1 MVPPRDAPRRM
12 ARSLH
17 EGEGV
22 ARMTLTELLKLDID
36 ASDPANRDPEFIR
49 SVALP
54 VLNAVR
60 SYYFRWEAEGA
71 EQVPSDGPFITVANH
86 NGGPVLADA
95 WVMLSYWWTVRGVE
109 NAGYALVHDAA
120 LGIPVVR
127 NVLVKLGALRATAEN
142 AERVLQM
149 GQPLLIYPGGEL
161 DCLKSFWRR
170 HTIDFHGRTGFVR
183 LALEHGVPIVPVV
196 DVGGHEVYFT
206 LLSSPRLARWTG
218 MSRWT
223 RVTTVPVTLGLP
235 WGVWMTGFLPY
246 LPLPAKFVYRVGPPI
261 ELGHDPDAAR
271 DERAVRSACDRVRGI
286 MQEMMDDLAE
296 RRRLPVFG

>member
-1 MVPPRDAPRRM
+1 M
-12 ARSLH
+12 
-17 EGEGV
+17 
-22 ARMTLTELLKLDID
+22 
-36 ASDPANRDPEFIR
+36 
-49 SVALP
+49 
-54 VLNAVR
+54 
-60 SYYFRWEAEGA
+60 
-71 EQVPSDGPFITVANH
+71 
-86 NGGPVLADA
+86 LAA
-95 WVMLSYWWTVRGVE
+95 YWWSLLGVE
-109 NAGYALVHDAA
+109 RPAYAMAHDAA
-120 LGIPVVR
+120 LGIPLLR
-127 NVLVKLGALRATAEN
+127 TFLVKVGGLRASREN
-142 AERVLQM
+142 AEKVLRL
-149 GQPLLIYPGGEL
+149 GAPLLIYPGGEL

-223 RVTTVPVTLGLP
+223 RVKTVPVNLGLP